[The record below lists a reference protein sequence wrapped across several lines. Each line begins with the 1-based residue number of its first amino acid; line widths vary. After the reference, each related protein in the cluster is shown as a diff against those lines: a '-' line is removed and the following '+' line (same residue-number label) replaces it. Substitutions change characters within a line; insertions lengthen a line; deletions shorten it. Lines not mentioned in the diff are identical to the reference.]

1 MTKDSALKMLEL
13 LPQLLLGDIET
24 LILLVK
30 MGEYKEAARLA
41 RKMKRESLL

>member
-30 MGEYKEAARLA
+30 AGEFKEARRLA
-41 RKMKRESLL
+41 SKFREKG